1 MEMELGTFIWSF
13 INFFVLLAI
22 LNKLLYKPVL
32 KMLAERKQ
40 TISESLASAEAAKV
54 ESIRL
59 KAEYEQHLAE
69 AKKEA
74 SEIIAQGSKFAE
86 QAKSDILNKAKE
98 ESAKMVANAK
108 DEIELEKNKAV
119 AQLRN
124 EVASLAILAAGKV
137 LDKAVTNEDHKKLVD
152 DFVKEVGGL
161 PC

>member
-1 MEMELGTFIWSF
+1 MEFELGTFIWSF

-40 TISESLASAEAAKV
+40 TIAESLESAEAAKT

-59 KAEYEQHLAE
+59 KAEYEQQLAQ

-86 QAKSDILNKAKE
+86 QAKSEILNKAKE
-98 ESAKMVANAK
+98 ESVRMVASAK
-108 DEIELEKNKAV
+108 EEIELEKNKAV

-137 LDKAVTNEDHKKLVD
+137 LDKAVTSEDNNKLVE